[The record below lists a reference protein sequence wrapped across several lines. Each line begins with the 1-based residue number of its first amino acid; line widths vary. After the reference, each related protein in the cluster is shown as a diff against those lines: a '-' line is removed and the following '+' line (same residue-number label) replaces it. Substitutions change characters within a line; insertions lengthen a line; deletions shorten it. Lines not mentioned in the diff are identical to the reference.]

1 MPRAGSKKKPSQHQ
15 PLKTIRFS
23 EVGLVAFAMAF
34 ATAGSYTLL
43 KSFAAEGGGVAIRT
57 GSASEEAAWL
67 SSLGSAGAV
76 VLAAGPIFGLLLW
89 WLWRRSA
96 MNTGLKLF
104 LTLAPVLAVVTFAN

>member
-1 MPRAGSKKKPSQHQ
+1 MPKPKPRRNLNQS
-15 PLKTIRFS
+15 LKTIRFS
-23 EVGLVAFAMAF
+23 EVGLVVFAMAF

-76 VLAAGPIFGLLLW
+76 VLAAGPIFGLVLW

-96 MNTGLKLF
+96 MNTGLKFF
-104 LTLAPVLAVVTFAN
+104 LTISPVLAVMAVAN

>member
-1 MPRAGSKKKPSQHQ
+1 MSTAKNKKRHTKS
-15 PLKTIRFS
+15 LNTIRFS

-76 VLAAGPIFGLLLW
+76 VLAAGPILGLLLW

-104 LTLAPVLAVVTFAN
+104 LTVAPVLAVMAVAN